1 MRQVVS
7 QQNPTRLKTLDLL
20 LGHLFFLMSLC
31 FDIQMLSNNIAIQ
44 FSSY

>member
-1 MRQVVS
+1 MRQAAS
-7 QQNPTRLKTLDLL
+7 QQNPIRLKTLDLL

-31 FDIQMLSNNIAIQ
+31 FDFQMPSNNIAIQ